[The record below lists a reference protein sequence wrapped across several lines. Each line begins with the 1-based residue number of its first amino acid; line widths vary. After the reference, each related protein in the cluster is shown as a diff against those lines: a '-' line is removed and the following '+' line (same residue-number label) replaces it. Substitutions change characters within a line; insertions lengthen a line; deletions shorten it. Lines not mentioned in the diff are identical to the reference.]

1 MSYLTGIQWWWS
13 QVSRTQIETFLPV
26 RKDVLLLEVRTSSTT
41 PGDETSTSVHKLRKG
56 EQILYFLNPFIPLL
70 YHIYFCYLYT
80 NLLISFHLTLL
91 LIHYPSYPYVIIHVP
106 FPFICN
112 LYPFILFRLSISL
125 LYLSFYSYLFIP
137 SAFSP
142 IPLFLSLYP
151 SE

>member
-1 MSYLTGIQWWWS
+1 MSL
-13 QVSRTQIETFLPV
+13 VSSKKFQNTRRTLETLQCFNCSNI
-26 RKDVLLLEVRTSSTT
+26 K
-41 PGDETSTSVHKLRKG
+41 TSTSVHKLRKD

-91 LIHYPSYPYVIIHVP
+91 LIHYPFYPYVIIHVP

-125 LYLSFYSYLFIP
+125 LSLSFYSYLFIP

-151 SE
+151 PEYYLTLCKYCTNIVQIL

>member
-1 MSYLTGIQWWWS
+1 MLPSSERASCKWHTGVSERTILVNQWTEN
-13 QVSRTQIETFLPV
+13 RNCNRIL
-26 RKDVLLLEVRTSSTT
+26 
-41 PGDETSTSVHKLRKG
+41 TSTSVHKLRKG
-56 EQILYFLNPFIPLL
+56 KQILYFLNLFIPLL

-91 LIHYPSYPYVIIHVP
+91 LIHYPFYPYVIIHVP

-125 LYLSFYSYLFIP
+125 LSLSFYSYLFIP
-137 SAFSP
+137 SLFSP